1 MNKKISPTLIGAFVV
16 GALALLVVA
25 VIAFGSGQLFRHT
38 KEFVLYFDGSV
49 NGLRIGAPVKLKGV
63 EIGSV
68 KNILLQLEKG
78 RQVNKIPIPVIIQI
92 DLEKLTSRGATGA
105 EAMDPN
111 AFKEIIDQGLR
122 GQLQTESLVTGVL
135 YVGLDLFPGTPIN
148 LVQKPDGHYK
158 YPEIPTVPTELAQA
172 HDAVIRIV
180 NKLEEIDF
188 KAMINSVTKA
198 SDGVSRLVDS
208 PALKSIL
215 HSLDKD
221 MPELR
226 NAILD
231 FRRLAATAN
240 SNVANVST
248 DFHNVSVDLRQTLTV
263 AQSTIEQFAATMKEA
278 QATIVSVRATVD
290 PNSPTFYELTKSLRE
305 VSAAARSLR
314 VLANS
319 LDRNPQSLLAG
330 NPEPEGK

>member
-16 GALALLVVA
+16 GALALLVIA
-25 VIAFGSGQLFRHT
+25 VIAFGSGQLFRHS

-49 NGLRIGAPVKLKGV
+49 NGLHIGAPVKLKGV

-68 KNILLQLEKG
+68 KNILLQIEKG
-78 RQVNKIPIPVIIQI
+78 MKVNKIPVIIQI

-105 EAMDPN
+105 EAMDPK

-135 YVGLDLFPGTPIN
+135 YVGLDLFPAAPLN
-148 LVQKPDGHYK
+148 LVQKPDGDYK
-158 YPEIPTVPTELAQA
+158 YPEIPTVPTELEQVQ
-172 HDAVIRIV
+172 DTVTRII

-198 SDGVSRLVDS
+198 SDGVSQLVNS

-215 HSLDKD
+215 QSLDQD
-221 MPELR
+221 MPQLR
-226 NAILD
+226 EAISD
-231 FRRLAATAN
+231 FRRFTATATN
-240 SNVANVST
+240 NVGNVSA
-248 DFHNVSVDLRQTLTV
+248 DLRQTLTV

-278 QATIVSVRATVD
+278 QATIVSVRATID
-290 PNSPTFYELTKSLRE
+290 PDSPAFYELTKSLRE
-305 VSAAARSLR
+305 VSGAARSLR
-314 VLANS
+314 VLANT
-319 LDRNPQSLLAG
+319 LDRNPQALISG
-330 NPEPEGK
+330 NPENQEGK